1 MGRYLPSMEIL
12 HQEEQNDSGLSYQ
25 QAKTPGQNN
34 HNDGEELEISPKCN
48 KHHVFGSKKE
58 NEKTTK
64 KKKGKTQKKKKAIQD
79 KKDCETIHVWSV
91 GSQRK
96 TTSRCADDI
105 RKQQADSGFESKN
118 NTSIAV
124 VSFERCPNRRRIQEL
139 EPPLGELCRVG
150 SFRGTSGTMWK
161 SEEPTS
167 CHFVHPNNFYTQNFE
182 SHASMYKMSEG
193 NGLHESSHV
202 HNSSSILVEKIKY
215 ECDRHRVASSVML
228 RLSSKES
235 ELTED
240 LECIKEYG
248 FSHIIIVG
256 ERDYGVFF
264 LDCYG
269 RMFDWD
275 SINSLLWPLGNYLE
289 NKPKRVAWAVE
300 LNGTITEF
308 EAGMCE
314 IRSFFLF

>member
-1 MGRYLPSMEIL
+1 MSRPCLTNNLRLLSKIIMMMERNWRYRPSAINITYLAPRKTMKKLP
-12 HQEEQNDSGLSYQ
+12 
-25 QAKTPGQNN
+25 
-34 HNDGEELEISPKCN
+34 
-48 KHHVFGSKKE
+48 
-58 NEKTTK
+58 K

-96 TTSRCADDI
+96 TTRSADDI
-105 RKQQADSGFESKN
+105 QQQQTGNGFESKN
-118 NTSIAV
+118 TSVVV
-124 VSFERCPNRRRIQEL
+124 VSFERCPNKRRIQGL

-150 SFRGTSGTMWK
+150 SFGGTSGMWR

-182 SHASMYKMSEG
+182 SQASVYKMSEMSEG

-202 HNSSSILVEKIKY
+202 HNSSSILVEKIKNK
-215 ECDRHRVASSVML
+215 CDRHHVASSIML
-228 RLSSKES
+228 RLSSEES
-235 ELTED
+235 ELTESELSD
-240 LECIKEYG
+240 SELDDSELNDSELTQYLEGIKEFG

-275 SINSLLWPLGNYLE
+275 SINSLLWPLGNYLKH
-289 NKPKRVAWAVE
+289 KPKRMAWAVE

-308 EAGMCE
+308 EAV
-314 IRSFFLF
+314 